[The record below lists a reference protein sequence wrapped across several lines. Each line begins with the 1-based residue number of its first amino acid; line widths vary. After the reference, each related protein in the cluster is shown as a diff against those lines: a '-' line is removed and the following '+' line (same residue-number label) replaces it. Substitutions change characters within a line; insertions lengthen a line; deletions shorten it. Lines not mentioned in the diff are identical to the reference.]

1 MPITPIRGTDRG
13 SDPAAA
19 VPLVSGALPLVGHL
33 PAFMSDTVS
42 VLERGYAEHG
52 QLFRL
57 ELAGTSMVVVLD
69 PEHRKELLLQPETA
83 LSISAAY
90 PFLRS
95 MFGTGF
101 YFMAEEEEYR
111 RQRELFMPVFHGGPL
126 RTYLGVMER
135 RTRELIAQLGDEGE
149 LELVR
154 TCGELNLRV
163 IVDCFFGEEFGPL
176 FADDLELFETFSGNV
191 SFLLPPGLHPV
202 RTWRSRV
209 ARRHLQRLTLRCLA
223 QRRAHPLPA
232 PDFLQSLTESRYRD
246 GTPVPDSASVHQ
258 ALGLVWAA
266 GETTAGQ
273 LAWALADLLRRP
285 EHHPAL
291 LAEQHRHLSPDA
303 PLTVENL
310 HRLTRMDHVLYES
323 ERLNPLAV
331 LIARKTVRDTVVGGH
346 RLRRGTFV
354 LTSPYLVHRMPDE
367 FPDPH
372 AFRPER
378 YVEDPK
384 AAQRLFG
391 FGSGIHRC
399 LGRRFSRLEIKTC
412 LTLLLRHYE
421 MELIDVPRPVAR
433 LAPRAVTAPCRI
445 RFRRRPEA
453 ASGGRPGQPRTGS

>member
-1 MPITPIRGTDRG
+1 MPATP
-13 SDPAAA
+13 SPAAA

-33 PAFMSDTVS
+33 PAFMRDTVN

-57 ELAGTSMVVVLD
+57 NLAGTSMVVVLH
-69 PEHRKELLLQPETA
+69 PKHRKELLLQPETA

-111 RQRELFMPVFHGGPL
+111 RQRALFTPVFRGSPL
-126 RTYLGVMER
+126 RTYIGVMER
-135 RTRELIAQLGDEGE
+135 RTRELIAQMGDSGE

-154 TCGELNLRV
+154 VCGELNLRM

-176 FADDLELFETFSGNV
+176 FADDLESFERFSGNV
-191 SFLLPPGLHPV
+191 SFLLPPALHPL
-202 RTWRSRV
+202 RTWRSRT
-209 ARRHLQRLTLRCLA
+209 AGRHLQKLTLRCLA
-223 QRRAHPLPA
+223 ERRAHPLPA
-232 PDFLQSLTESRYRD
+232 PDFLQSLVESRYAD

-266 GETTAGQ
+266 GETTSGQ

-291 LAEQHRHLSPDA
+291 LAEQRDHLPPDA
-303 PLTVENL
+303 PLTVESL

-323 ERLNPLAV
+323 ERLNPLAI
-331 LIARKTVRDTVVGGH
+331 LIARKTAQDTLVGER
-346 RLRRGTFV
+346 RLRRGTLV

-372 AFRPER
+372 VFRPDR
-378 YVEDPK
+378 YAEDPT
-384 AAQRLFG
+384 ASQRLFG

-399 LGRRFSRLEIKTC
+399 LGQHFSRLEIKTC

-421 MELIDVPRPVAR
+421 MELIDVPRPVTR
-433 LAPRAVTAPCRI
+433 LAPRAVTAPCRV
-445 RFRRRPEA
+445 RFRRRRPEA
-453 ASGGRPGQPRTGS
+453 APG